1 MSSEPTS
8 ESSRR
13 TQLIVLAVFAA
24 LLLIGGAIA
33 LSQSGSDDDDEPSVP
48 PGDTQALIDSLRQNG
63 DTIGDEDAPET
74 VLEFADLQC
83 PFCRQF
89 TVNEM
94 PQLLEGPVADGDI
107 KIRFRNWVIL
117 GEDSET
123 AAAAALAAGEQD
135 RLWNFIE
142 AFYAQQETENSGYVT
157 DEFLR
162 GIAEEAEVP
171 DLEQWE
177 EERAVE
183 RWSEV
188 LKLVND
194 DATELGFTGTPS
206 FALEGNGLT
215 PLPNATTAADI
226 EAALAESVGGGS
238 SSDSG

>member
-1 MSSEPTS
+1 VTSEPPS
-8 ESSRR
+8 GSSRR

-33 LSQSGSDDDDEPSVP
+33 LSQSGGDDDEESGAPS
-48 PGDTQALIDSLRQNG
+48 GDVQALIDDLRQNG

-89 TVNEM
+89 AVQEI
-94 PQLLEGPVADGDI
+94 PQLLEGPVADGEL

-135 RLWNFIE
+135 RLWNFVE
-142 AFYAQQETENSGYVT
+142 AFYANQGTENTGYVT

-162 GIAEEAEVP
+162 GIAEDAGVP

-177 EERAVE
+177 AERDPG
-183 RWSEV
+183 RWREV
-188 LKLVND
+188 LKIVND
-194 DATELGFTGTPS
+194 EASELGFSGTPS
-206 FALEGNGLT
+206 FAIQSGTEIT
-215 PLPNATTAADI
+215 PLPNAATAADI
-226 EAALAESVGGGS
+226 QAELSGG
-238 SSDSG
+238 

>member
-1 MSSEPTS
+1 MTSEPAGGP
-8 ESSRR
+8 SRR
-13 TQLIVLAVFAA
+13 TQMIVLAVLGA

-33 LSQSGSDDDDEPSVP
+33 LSQSGGDDTDESGPPS
-48 PGDTQALIDSLRQNG
+48 GDTQALIDSLRQNG

-89 TVNEM
+89 AVKEI
-94 PQLLEGPVADGDI
+94 PKLLEGPVADGEV

-135 RLWNFIE
+135 RLWNFVE
-142 AFYAQQETENSGYVT
+142 AFYANQGSENSGYVT

-162 GIAEEAEVP
+162 GIAEEAAVP

-177 EERAVE
+177 ADRDPE
-183 RWSEV
+183 RWREV

-194 DATELGFTGTPS
+194 EASELGFSGTPS
-206 FALEGNGLT
+206 FAIQNGTDIT
-215 PLPNATTAADI
+215 PLPDAITAADI
-226 EAALAESVGGGS
+226 QAELSGG
-238 SSDSG
+238 